1 MEFNSQNELLINYK
15 EQTVAVSEKSDQG
28 QACVN
33 TVEAVYLVS
42 VILAIIFGIGI
53 VHNLFDDFLK
63 VRCRWSIIGTV
74 LLTVEKCYMN
84 KISLFNISIEGK
96 ETYHSGS
103 RTIEPRSKDGSQ
115 SPSIA
120 STACKSW

>member
-1 MEFNSQNELLINYK
+1 MCHEPRLEFNSQNELVINYK

-63 VRCRWSIIGTV
+63 VRCR
-74 LLTVEKCYMN
+74 
-84 KISLFNISIEGK
+84 
-96 ETYHSGS
+96 
-103 RTIEPRSKDGSQ
+103 
-115 SPSIA
+115 
-120 STACKSW
+120 